1 MKPLTN
7 KSQIETGSNTL
18 KNVISKR
25 TLLNMPETEKRPRII
40 SQRDIIFKNME
51 AIQKL
56 EKRNQARQE

>member
-25 TLLNMPETEKRPRII
+25 ALLNMPETEKRPRII

-56 EKRNQARQE
+56 EKKNQARQE